1 MDQYDE
7 YRQIVACMVFIL
19 KGGDTMILLFLLI
32 KLFSSVRIKQARR
45 KRTVTKTVYTLG
57 TKRAGPA
64 RTDPRTAEKMR
75 REQFKRSQAAAD
87 VIHYKQVKADLLK
100 AYDAAGIEGSDTEK
114 AIRRRISYDN
124 AIRRTEKQIEKAAY
138 DARTGL

>member
-1 MDQYDE
+1 
-7 YRQIVACMVFIL
+7 
-19 KGGDTMILLFLLI
+19 MILLFIILKLLH
-32 KLFSSVRIKQARR
+32 RTQR
-45 KRTVTKTVYTLG
+45 KRPRTVTRRTVTKKVYTLG
-57 TKRAGPA
+57 TKTGPA
-64 RTDPRTAEKMR
+64 RTDPRTAEKLR
-75 REQFKRSQAAAD
+75 RERFKRTQAEQD
-87 VIHYKQVKADLLK
+87 MIHYKQVKADLLK

>member
-1 MDQYDE
+1 
-7 YRQIVACMVFIL
+7 
-19 KGGDTMILLFLLI
+19 MILLFLLI
-32 KLFSSVRIKQARR
+32 KLFSRVHIKPARR
-45 KRTVTKTVYTLG
+45 RRTVTTKTVYTLG
-57 TKRAGPA
+57 TKTGPA
-64 RTDPRTAEKMR
+64 RTDPRTAEKLR

-100 AYDAAGIEGSDTEK
+100 AYDAAGIEGDTEK

>member
-1 MDQYDE
+1 M
-7 YRQIVACMVFIL
+7 L
-19 KGGDTMILLFLLI
+19 LLFLLV
-32 KLFSSVRIKQARR
+32 KLFSRVHIKPARR
-45 KRTVTKTVYTLG
+45 RRTVTKTVYTLG
-57 TKRAGPA
+57 TKTGPA
-64 RTDPRTAEKMR
+64 RTDPRDADRIR

-87 VIHYKQVKADLLK
+87 LVHYRQVKADLLK

-114 AIRRRISYDN
+114 AIRRRIAYDN